1 MGLRVFVSAALLALV
16 TMGYEM
22 ETEQLTRS
30 SSTLRRLTAVVNA
43 LTGRI
48 DSFEKIQVEDRL
60 IQLQERFDQGTCRHC
75 SSAVARVTHPH

>member
-75 SSAVARVTHPH
+75 SSAAARATHPH